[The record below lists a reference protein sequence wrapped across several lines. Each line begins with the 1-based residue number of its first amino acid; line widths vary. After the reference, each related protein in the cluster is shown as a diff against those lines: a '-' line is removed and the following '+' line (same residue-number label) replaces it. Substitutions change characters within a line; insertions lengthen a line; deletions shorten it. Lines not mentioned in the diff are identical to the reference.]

1 MLSTSDIMAT
11 LWCVQYLLECYIMHY
26 LFPLSLSLLPSLP
39 YRLVLRHCPSVFA
52 GVCLSL
58 RSRLIRSADAAQE
71 VCGAVIK
78 PDRS

>member
-1 MLSTSDIMAT
+1 MVCAILAGV
-11 LWCVQYLLECYIMHY
+11 LYHAL
-26 LFPLSLSLLPSLP
+26 LFPSPLFSLSLPLSPSLAP
-39 YRLVLRHCPSVFA
+39 PFTSYRLVLYHCPSIFA

-58 RSRLIRSADAAQE
+58 RSRLIRSASSAQE